1 MILDKG
7 KKKKERRTKHI
18 STDNTGCY
26 NVDGE
31 CTVVLH
37 ETKINLYESNS
48 ILNNSSVYCYAW
60 FDLNL
65 IIKKVILTNISHQS
79 ERLNAT
85 VRNE

>member
-48 ILNNSSVYCYAW
+48 ILNSSSVYCYAW

-65 IIKKVILTNISHQS
+65 IIKKAILTNISHQS

>member
-1 MILDKG
+1 ML
-7 KKKKERRTKHI
+7 
-18 STDNTGCY
+18 Y

-65 IIKKVILTNISHQS
+65 IIKKKSY
-79 ERLNAT
+79 
-85 VRNE
+85 